1 MCKGSYAAVTQIQ
14 LYKAT
19 KLFMYNEI
27 CIHTHTLLSF
37 FEVLKVYL
45 LVLLYFNNLP
55 CNRILSWIEAQNNLE
70 GKEDSQ

>member
-1 MCKGSYAAVTQIQ
+1 MLQSHKYNC
-14 LYKAT
+14 T
-19 KLFMYNEI
+19 KQQNNCL
-27 CIHTHTLLSF
+27 CIMKYVFTHIHYPF

-45 LVLLYFNNLP
+45 LVLSYFNNLP

>member
-1 MCKGSYAAVTQIQ
+1 
-14 LYKAT
+14 
-19 KLFMYNEI
+19 MYNEI
-27 CIHTHTLLSF
+27 CIHTYIIILF

-55 CNRILSWIEAQNNLE
+55 CYRILSWIEAQNNLE

>member
-1 MCKGSYAAVTQIQ
+1 MKYVFTH
-14 LYKAT
+14 
-19 KLFMYNEI
+19 
-27 CIHTHTLLSF
+27 IHYPF

>member
-1 MCKGSYAAVTQIQ
+1 
-14 LYKAT
+14 
-19 KLFMYNEI
+19 MYNEI
-27 CIHTHTLLSF
+27 CIHTYIIILF

-45 LVLLYFNNLP
+45 LVLSYFNNLP